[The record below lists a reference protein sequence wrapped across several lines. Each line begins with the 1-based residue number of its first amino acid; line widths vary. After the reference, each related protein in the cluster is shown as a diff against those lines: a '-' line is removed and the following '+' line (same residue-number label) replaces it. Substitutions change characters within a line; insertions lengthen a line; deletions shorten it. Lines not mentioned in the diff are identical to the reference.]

1 MQMKFLS
8 ALGIGRNATE
18 ADIEEM
24 SFSKCGVNFCPSY
37 SLENTENTLENFTE
51 DTSGVEEENFKT
63 TRTQI
68 YVLAGIYLFC
78 SLAAPLIL
86 AVFLDPLNM

>member
-1 MQMKFLS
+1 MQMKLLS

-24 SFSKCGVNFCPSY
+24 SFSKCGVNFCPS
-37 SLENTENTLENFTE
+37 SLENTKSTLENFTD